1 MPCASPLRL
10 SPTVCALAM
19 CVSGSG
25 AAQQL
30 PDTIR
35 LSPVVVTATRVPVAR
50 DAVAAAVTVV
60 TGADLRSRGL
70 RTVAEALRTI
80 PGAAVVETGSYG
92 GHTALFL
99 RGGESDYVKVLLDG
113 VPLNQPGGAFD
124 FADLTLDN
132 VDRIEVVHGPASV
145 LYGSDAVTGVVQI
158 FTQAGLG
165 TPRLGTAARVGRY
178 GTSELR
184 AGVAG
189 GGARAAYSASVSRF
203 GSDGLYRYNNAY
215 RNTVVSGR
223 LRLAPDA
230 RTEATLGYRLE
241 DDVYHFPTNGAGEP
255 VDSNQFSA
263 ERGPTASLALTR
275 RMGRSWDVQAF
286 ASLREQRLRFVNE
299 PDSPGEDG
307 RFESRDLVRRASVGA
322 LVNWRRGAA
331 TTLTAGVEYEDERQR
346 GRSLFEASFGSFPDS
361 TDVQRWNRAAYAQ
374 ALLGLAGPFSA
385 NVGVR
390 LEDNP
395 RFGGYA
401 TYRVGLAYRLDRAT
415 RFRASAGTGFKEPL
429 LIENFGGFGTIG
441 DPTLKPERSRSWEAG
456 LEHRVG
462 PVTFAVTYFDQRFR
476 DLIEFTFTLAPASP
490 SYFNV
495 AGASADG
502 VEGELD
508 AILAPG
514 LVGGVRYTYL
524 DTRVMEA
531 GPDGGPDGL
540 FVAGKQLIRRPAH
553 TVSPYLT
560 ATWDRV
566 RAVLD
571 ARWVGE
577 RDDLD
582 FARPAGE
589 RRVTLDPYL
598 RVNVA
603 GEYDVRPGREAGPG
617 LKLTVRIENLFDD
630 DAREIANFP
639 TRRRVVL
646 AGARMGLGF

>member
-1 MPCASPLRL
+1 MPCACPKRL
-10 SPTVCALAM
+10 SPTVFALAM
-19 CVSGSG
+19 CASGSG
-25 AAQQL
+25 GAQQR

-50 DAVAAAVTVV
+50 DALAAAVTVV
-60 TGADLRSRGL
+60 TGADLRARGL
-70 RTVAEALRTI
+70 RTVAEALRAI

-92 GHTALFL
+92 GQTALFL

-113 VPLNQPGGAFD
+113 VPLNQPGGSFD

-158 FTQAGLG
+158 FTRAGLG
-165 TPRLGTAARVGRY
+165 TPRVETAARVGRY
-178 GTSELR
+178 GTRELR

-230 RTEATLGYRLE
+230 RTEATLGYRLG

-255 VDSNQFSA
+255 VDSNQFAA
-263 ERGPTASLALTR
+263 ERGPTASLAFTR
-275 RMGRSWDVQAF
+275 LLGRGVEVQAL
-286 ASLREQRLRFVNE
+286 ATLREQRQRFEDE
-299 PDSPGEDG
+299 PDSPGQGG
-307 RFESRDLVRRASVGA
+307 RFVSQDLVRRASVGA
-322 LVNWRRGAA
+322 LVHWRDAP

-346 GRSLFEASFGSFPDS
+346 GRSMFETFPDS
-361 TDVQRWNRAAYAQ
+361 TDVHRWNRAAYAQ
-374 ALLGLAGPFSA
+374 ALLGLGGPLSA

-429 LIENFGGFGTIG
+429 LIENFGGFGTVG

-462 PVTFAVTYFDQRFR
+462 PVTLAVTYFDQRFR
-476 DLIEFTFTLAPASP
+476 DLIEFTFTPAPGSP
-490 SYFNV
+490 NYFNV

-508 AILAPG
+508 AILASG

-524 DTRVMEA
+524 DTRVLEA
-531 GPDGGPDGL
+531 GADGGPDGL
-540 FVAGKQLIRRPAH
+540 FVAGRQLIRRPAH

-560 ATWDRV
+560 ATWDRA
-566 RAVLD
+566 RAALE

-582 FARPAGE
+582 FARPPGE

-603 GEYDVRPGREAGPG
+603 GEYDVRPGQEAGPS
-617 LKLTVRIENLFDD
+617 LTLTVRIENLFDD

-646 AGARMGLGF
+646 AGARMGLGS